1 MRIITWN
8 CNMAFRK
15 KAELILGY
23 KPDILIVP
31 ECEHP
36 DKLRFPEGTLVP
48 ADAYWYGSNKN
59 KGLGV
64 FSYGNYKLKL
74 LDVHNPDF
82 KNILPFT
89 VSGGCQDFTLF
100 AIWANNPLDKDGQYV
115 TQVWKA
121 INYYDELLSSG
132 RAILTGDFNSNT
144 IWDRPRRVGNH
155 SAVVSRLKAKNIVS
169 TYHHFFEKEQG
180 KEEHATLFMYRHHDK
195 PYHIDY
201 CFASACFIEKLLK
214 VEVGTYTDW
223 SKYSDHKPLIV
234 EFDL

>member
-82 KNILPFT
+82 KNIVPFT

-100 AIWANNPLDKDGQYV
+100 AIWANNPFDKDGQYV